1 MTSSPVDER
10 NRMRDDAHE
19 TQRSDVIQDDAD
31 KTKSELISELE
42 QLRTKIAQLEGHA
55 AATASTSKSDG
66 RESPSEA
73 DDDPTL
79 LDPESRAADA
89 LATSSEFGLQQSLDE
104 RTNAL
109 REANDQLVAEIVE
122 RSMAENALRSAKN
135 QLETLLEAVPG
146 VVSWISSDLCYLGV
160 NHHLARLFDAEPE
173 EFVNQDIGFLG
184 AGTEFRDFVQAFF
197 EFPTQEASQ
206 EVKAIVNGETRN
218 FLIVA
223 QKFDNDRAAFTIGID
238 ITDRRRAENELLS
251 AKDQLQA
258 ILEAVP
264 GMVSW
269 IDRDLRYIGVNRHL
283 AETFNLPL
291 DSFSGQ
297 DIGFLST
304 SAVFKGFLNEFFADE
319 EAQEALKEID
329 TKVYGE
335 TRSYLIAARKYDR
348 GNATFTVGIDITEQH
363 RALSALRQ
371 AETKYRNIF
380 ENAVEGIFQISLD
393 GHYLSANPALARIYG
408 YETPEVMI
416 ASLSGFEQQLY
427 VNPRQRAKAIDQ
439 LHQEGQIV
447 GFEQQI
453 YRRDGTTTWIS
464 ENARVVRDADGNVE
478 YYEGTVED
486 ITDRKTAQE
495 ALQRANEELES
506 RVEERTA
513 ALRQSNQRLML
524 EVGERQRIEAALRNS
539 EAELRAL
546 FAAMT
551 DVITV
556 FDAQGHY
563 VKIVT
568 TNSETLY
575 SPTTDRLGKS
585 VYEMFP
591 PAKAS
596 IFVRHIQRALN
607 SGQTV
612 SLEYSLEIPEAPE
625 GEREVWFAAS
635 VSPMPDNCV
644 IWVARNVTE
653 RKRVLDA
660 LQEAEE
666 KFRSIFEN
674 AAEGIFQIAPDGTC
688 LNANPALIEM
698 YGYESF
704 ADLQASVRDMASVY
718 VDRTHHEESLRLLNQ
733 DNSIANFESQA
744 YRKDGSI
751 MWISENA
758 RAVRDRL
765 GYLMYYEGTVQD
777 ITKRKRAEEA
787 LRIEQ
792 EKSERLLLNVL
803 PKSIAER
810 LKADETHIAD
820 RFEEAT
826 ILFADLVDFTTLS
839 AQMPPNQLVD
849 VLNEIFSTFDQLA
862 LAYRL
867 EKIKTIGDAYMVAG
881 GIPQSMHDH
890 AEAMAEMALE
900 MQWAIAQTLGENGES
915 FKLRIGINTGPVV
928 AGVIGIRKFT
938 YDLWGDTVNLASRM
952 ESHGQPGSIQVTE
965 SFYQRVKDRYT
976 FEPRGAIEVKGRGL
990 MQTYWLCG
998 RRSCDF

>member
-1 MTSSPVDER
+1 MTSSPVDEC
-10 NRMRDDAHE
+10 NCMRDNAHE
-19 TQRSDVIQDDAD
+19 TQHSDVSCNDAD
-31 KTKSELISELE
+31 KTKAELISELE
-42 QLRTKIAQLEGHA
+42 QLRARLAQLETPG
-55 AATASTSKSDG
+55 TDTNLSVSVQG
-66 RESPSEA
+66 EVRLG
-73 DDDPTL
+73 DDDSAAIEDT
-79 LDPESRAADA
+79 SRATDVPSGAPD
-89 LATSSEFGLQQSLDE
+89 LGLQQSLDE

-146 VVSWISSDLCYLGV
+146 VVSWISSDLRYLGV

-173 EFVNQDIGFLG
+173 DFVNQDLGFLG
-184 AGTEFRDFVQAFF
+184 AGTEFRDFVEAFF
-197 EFPTQEASQ
+197 DFPTQEASQ
-206 EVKAIVNGETRN
+206 EVKAIVNGEVRN

-304 SAVFKGFLNEFFADE
+304 SAVFKGFLKDFFADE
-319 EAQEALKEID
+319 AAQEALKEID

-408 YETPEVMI
+408 YETPEIMI
-416 ASLSGFEQQLY
+416 TSLSGFEQQLY

-486 ITDRKTAQE
+486 ITDRKNAQE

-524 EVGERQRIEAALRNS
+524 EVSERQRIEAALRNS

-575 SPTTDRLGKS
+575 SPTSDRLGKS
-585 VYEMFP
+585 VYEIFP

-698 YGYESF
+698 YGYDSF

-718 VDRTHHEESLRLLNQ
+718 VDRAHHEESLRLLNEN
-733 DNSIANFESQA
+733 NSIANFESQA

-758 RAVRDRL
+758 RAVRDRW
-765 GYLMYYEGTVQD
+765 GALMYYEGTVQD

-839 AQMPPNQLVD
+839 AQMPPSQLVD

-881 GIPQSMHDH
+881 GIPKSMHDH

-952 ESHGQPGSIQVTE
+952 ESHGQPGKIQVTE
-965 SFYQRVKDRYT
+965 SFYQRVKNRYT
-976 FEPRGAIEVKGRGL
+976 FESRGAIEVKGRGL

>member
-1 MTSSPVDER
+1 
-10 NRMRDDAHE
+10 
-19 TQRSDVIQDDAD
+19 
-31 KTKSELISELE
+31 
-42 QLRTKIAQLEGHA
+42 
-55 AATASTSKSDG
+55 
-66 RESPSEA
+66 
-73 DDDPTL
+73 
-79 LDPESRAADA
+79 
-89 LATSSEFGLQQSLDE
+89 
-104 RTNAL
+104 
-109 REANDQLVAEIVE
+109 
-122 RSMAENALRSAKN
+122 
-135 QLETLLEAVPG
+135 
-146 VVSWISSDLCYLGV
+146 
-160 NHHLARLFDAEPE
+160 
-173 EFVNQDIGFLG
+173 
-184 AGTEFRDFVQAFF
+184 
-197 EFPTQEASQ
+197 
-206 EVKAIVNGETRN
+206 
-218 FLIVA
+218 
-223 QKFDNDRAAFTIGID
+223 
-238 ITDRRRAENELLS
+238 
-251 AKDQLQA
+251 
-258 ILEAVP
+258 
-264 GMVSW
+264 
-269 IDRDLRYIGVNRHL
+269 
-283 AETFNLPL
+283 
-291 DSFSGQ
+291 
-297 DIGFLST
+297 
-304 SAVFKGFLNEFFADE
+304 
-319 EAQEALKEID
+319 
-329 TKVYGE
+329 
-335 TRSYLIAARKYDR
+335 
-348 GNATFTVGIDITEQH
+348 
-363 RALSALRQ
+363 
-371 AETKYRNIF
+371 
-380 ENAVEGIFQISLD
+380 
-393 GHYLSANPALARIYG
+393 
-408 YETPEVMI
+408 
-416 ASLSGFEQQLY
+416 LSGFEQQLY
-427 VNPRQRAKAIDQ
+427 VNPRQRAKAIDR

-464 ENARVVRDADGNVE
+464 ENARVVRDADGNIE

-486 ITDRKTAQE
+486 ITDRKNAQE

-524 EVGERQRIEAALRNS
+524 EVSERQRIEAALRNS

-585 VYEMFP
+585 VYEIFP

-698 YGYESF
+698 YGYDSF
-704 ADLQASVRDMASVY
+704 ADLQASVQDMASMY
-718 VDRTHHEESLRLLNQ
+718 VDRIHHEASLQLLNQ
-733 DNSIANFESQA
+733 QNSIANFESQA

-758 RAVRDRL
+758 RAVRDRS
-765 GYLMYYEGTVQD
+765 GQLMYYEGTVQD
-777 ITKRKRAEEA
+777 ITQRKRAEEA

-839 AQMPPNQLVD
+839 AQMPPSQLVD

-900 MQWAIAQTLGENGES
+900 MQWAIAQTLGDNEQS

-952 ESHGQPGSIQVTE
+952 ESHGQPGYIQVTE
-965 SFYQRVKDRYT
+965 SFYQRVKDRYV
-976 FEPRGAIEVKGRGL
+976 FESRGSIEVKGRGL
-990 MQTYWLCG
+990 MPTYWLCG
-998 RRSCDF
+998 RRTCDF